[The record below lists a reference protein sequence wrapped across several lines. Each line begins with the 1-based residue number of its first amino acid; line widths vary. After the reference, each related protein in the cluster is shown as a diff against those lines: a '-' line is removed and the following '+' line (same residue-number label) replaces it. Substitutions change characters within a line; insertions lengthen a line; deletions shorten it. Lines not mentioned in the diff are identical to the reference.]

1 MSANTHKQKG
11 FRLLGGEKV
20 SKPSKL
26 VKSSREKKPKEEV
39 YQHPVLSAPVDN
51 PKTKQLVLK
60 ADKPSKEKS
69 LKEFQPHDW
78 LSSKQLA
85 DYLDISETLATMR
98 LRRAFQANF
107 SELKGLGSSK
117 KTSLSFRG
125 LVERQERLDVNLAL
139 QIRDQNNELE
149 RELMQSDMVGDE
161 GNKLPTMYGLP
172 SVPPPG
178 FEPSP
183 SFEPP
188 CHSMV
193 GITRV
198 NADNGW
204 VVRCVARP
212 NSGHSYQI
220 RYDSLHQKKVE
231 KKEKVIEIPG
241 RVHDISQYVHY
252 DWINVSQQHDPEM
265 FNDVGG
271 GFLYVLNANAV
282 VDRCDQSTVISTANE
297 DIEMVARKYLSHEG
311 SFDSRCFVRCVN
323 GRVDFMGNPARINRR
338 DNVFGF
344 DMQTSIILI
353 NQVLVDYGLP
363 PFTAG
368 QRFTKAHFQSK
379 ISDTQRYMKHWTG
392 AHFTRL
398 DVTSNISFGDFDS
411 ARAFILWLG
420 TQKIG
425 HQTVK
430 VSPDANT
437 VTYGQATS
445 YIQQIAYIKA
455 TEVAAHSKRTP
466 KELSKSKFVGKGR
479 FPSVLNSNPSVISD
493 DSVDSYVD
501 LLERDLREHGVVRFE
516 LRVLRK
522 FLSDSD
528 YKYLGNYDS
537 NFFSDL
543 FMQRWAPAM
552 RDFEK
557 PAISELDPKVAGIL
571 ARYLSGDDVQ
581 RGVSRAT
588 FYRYRKIIKD
598 LGTGID
604 IARPYIAETH
614 QLQSLKNVEVRPY
627 RVPAFYV
634 EGLDGQK
641 VTGLRAA

>member
-1 MSANTHKQKG
+1 MSANTPKQKG

-26 VKSSREKKPKEEV
+26 VKSSREKAKEEV
-39 YQHPVLSAPVDN
+39 YQHPVLSAPVDKL

-60 ADKPSKEKS
+60 ADKPSKEKT
-69 LKEFQPHDW
+69 LQEFQPHDW

-85 DYLDISETLATMR
+85 DYLDISEKSATAR

-107 SELKGLGSSK
+107 NELNGLGSSK

-161 GNKLPTMYGLP
+161 GNKLLH
-172 SVPPPG
+172 VPPPG
-178 FEPSP
+178 SDL
-183 SFEPP
+183 SAVVRVQ
-188 CHSMV
+188 SDSLV

-241 RVHDISQYVHY
+241 RVHDISQYLHY

-297 DIEMVARKYLSHEG
+297 DIETVARKYLSHEG

-344 DMQTSIILI
+344 DMETSIILI
-353 NQVLVDYGLP
+353 NQVLADYGLP

-379 ISDTQRYMKHWTG
+379 ISDTQRFMKHWTG

-466 KELSKSKFVGKGR
+466 KELSKSRFVGKDR
-479 FPSVLNSNPSVISD
+479 FPPVLNSNPSIITD

-522 FLSDSD
+522 FLGNSD

-537 NFFSDL
+537 KFFSDL

-627 RVPAFYV
+627 RVPAFYM
-634 EGLDGQK
+634 EGFEGQK

>member
-1 MSANTHKQKG
+1 MSANTSKQKG
-11 FRLLGGEKV
+11 FRLTGGEK
-20 SKPSKL
+20 PSKSPKL
-26 VKSSREKKPKEEV
+26 FKAVREKKAKDDV
-39 YQHPVLSAPVDN
+39 YKHPVLSAPVAK
-51 PKTKQLVLK
+51 PLKTKQLVLK
-60 ADKPSKEKS
+60 AEKPSKEKS
-69 LKEFQPHDW
+69 LREYQPHDW
-78 LSSKQLA
+78 LTSGQLA
-85 DYLDISETLATMR
+85 DYLGVSEKTATAR

-107 SELKGLGSSK
+107 NELKGLRLGKGRSSDHE
-117 KTSLSFRG
+117 LNAEIR
-125 LVERQERLDVNLAL
+125 RL
-139 QIRDQNNELE
+139 NNEGE
-149 RELMQSDMVGDE
+149 QELLQSDLVGDK
-161 GNKLPTMYGLP
+161 GNKLLY
-172 SVPPPG
+172 VPPPG
-178 FEPSP
+178 TDLSP
-183 SFEPP
+183 VERGS
-188 CHSMV
+188 SMV
-193 GITRV
+193 GVTRI

-204 VVRCVARP
+204 VVRCVARS
-212 NSGHSYQI
+212 NSGHSYHV
-220 RYDSLHQKKVE
+220 RYDSLHEKKVE

-241 RVHDISQYVHY
+241 RVHDISQYVHF
-252 DWINVSQQHDPEM
+252 DWINISQQHDPETL
-265 FNDVGG
+265 NDVGG
-271 GFLYVLNANAV
+271 GHLYVFDQSVV
-282 VDRCDQSTVISTANE
+282 VDRLDESTVICTAND
-297 DIEMVARKYLSHEG
+297 DIESVARKYLNHEG
-311 SFDSRCFVRCVN
+311 SFDSRCFVRCVH

-344 DMQTSIILI
+344 DMQMSIALI
-353 NQVLVDYGLP
+353 NQVLAEYDLP

-368 QRFTKAHFQSK
+368 KRFSKVYYQGK
-379 ISDTQRYMKHWTG
+379 ISNKQRYMKHWDG

-398 DVTSNISFGDFDS
+398 DVTSNVSFGDFDS

-420 TQKIG
+420 SQKIG

-445 YIQQIAYIKA
+445 YLQQIAYVKA
-455 TEVAAHSKRTP
+455 VEVAAHSKKP
-466 KELSKSKFVGKGR
+466 AKELSKSKWVGKV
-479 FPSVLNSNPSVISD
+479 SSSSNFSPSVISD

-501 LLERDLREHGVVRFE
+501 LLERDLRDQGVVRFE

-528 YKYLGNYDS
+528 YKYLGNYDPS
-537 NFFSDL
+537 FFSDL

-557 PAISELDPKVAGIL
+557 PAISELDPKIAGVL
-571 ARYLSGDDVQ
+571 ARYLAGDDVH

-604 IARPYIAETH
+604 IARPYVAETH

-627 RVPAFYV
+627 RVPSFYI
-634 EGLDGQK
+634 EGYEGQK

>member
-1 MSANTHKQKG
+1 MSANTPKQKG

-26 VKSSREKKPKEEV
+26 VKSSREKQPKEEV
-39 YQHPVLSAPVDN
+39 YQHPVLSAPVKDKL

-60 ADKPSKEKS
+60 ADKPSKEKT

-85 DYLDISETLATMR
+85 DYLDISETSATMR
-98 LRRAFQANF
+98 LRRAFQTNF
-107 SELKGLGSSK
+107 NELKGLHLSQSAKSSDA
-117 KTSLSFRG
+117 LMNEEIR
-125 LVERQERLDVNLAL
+125 RL
-139 QIRDQNNELE
+139 NNEGE
-149 RELMQSDMVGDE
+149 KELIQGDMVGDK
-161 GNKLPTMYGLP
+161 GNSLLYA
-172 SVPPPG
+172 PPPG
-178 FEPSP
+178 SDLPSIIRG
-183 SFEPP
+183 
-188 CHSMV
+188 HSMV

-204 VVRCVARP
+204 LVRCVARP

-241 RVHDISQYVHY
+241 RVHDISQYVHF
-252 DWINVSQQHDPEM
+252 DWISISQQHDASL
-265 FNDVGG
+265 FSDVGG
-271 GFLYVLNANAV
+271 GFLYVLSANAV

-297 DIEMVARKYLSHEG
+297 DIETVARKYLSHEG

-344 DMQTSIILI
+344 DMETSIALI
-353 NQVLVDYGLP
+353 NQVLADYGLP

-368 QRFTKAHFQSK
+368 QRFTKAHYQGK
-379 ISDTQRYMKHWTG
+379 ISDKQRYMKHWDG

-398 DVTSNISFGDFDS
+398 DVTSNVSFGDFDS

-455 TEVAAHSKRTP
+455 TEVAAHSKKQA
-466 KELSKSKFVGKGR
+466 KELSKSKWIEKA
-479 FPSVLNSNPSVISD
+479 SSSSNRIPSVISD

-557 PAISELDPKVAGIL
+557 PAISELEPKVAGIL
-571 ARYLSGDDVQ
+571 ARYLAGDDVQ

-604 IARPYIAETH
+604 IARPYVAETH

-627 RVPAFYV
+627 RVPAFYI
-634 EGLDGQK
+634 EGFEGQK

>member
-1 MSANTHKQKG
+1 MSANT
-11 FRLLGGEKV
+11 
-20 SKPSKL
+20 
-26 VKSSREKKPKEEV
+26 
-39 YQHPVLSAPVDN
+39 
-51 PKTKQLVLK
+51 PKT
-60 ADKPSKEKS
+60 

-85 DYLDISETLATMR
+85 DYLDISETSATMR
-98 LRRAFQANF
+98 LRRAFQSNF
-107 SELKGLGSSK
+107 NEFKGLH
-117 KTSLSFRG
+117 LSRSGKQSDF
-125 LVERQERLDVNLAL
+125 AL
-139 QIRDQNNELE
+139 NEEIRRINNEGE
-149 RELMQSDMVGDE
+149 KEVIQDDMVGDK
-161 GNKLPTMYGLP
+161 GNKLLYA
-172 SVPPPG
+172 PPPNS
-178 FEPSP
+178 ELSP
-183 SFEPP
+183 IDRG
-188 CHSMV
+188 HSLV
-193 GITRV
+193 GVTRI

-212 NSGHSYQI
+212 NSGHSYQV

-241 RVHDISQYVHY
+241 RVHDISQYLHY
-252 DWINVSQQHDPEM
+252 DWISISQQHDPSLIK
-265 FNDVGG
+265 DVGG

-282 VDRCDQSTVISTANE
+282 VDRCEQSTVISTANE
-297 DIEMVARKYLSHEG
+297 DIETVARKYLSHEG

-344 DMQTSIILI
+344 DMPTSIALI
-353 NQVLVDYGLP
+353 NQVLADYGLP

-379 ISDTQRYMKHWTG
+379 ISDTQRRMKHWTG

-398 DVTSNISFGDFDS
+398 DVTSNVSFGDFDS

-425 HQTVK
+425 HQTVR

-445 YIQQIAYIKA
+445 YIQQIAYVKA
-455 TEVAAHSKRTP
+455 TEVAAHSKKQA
-466 KELSKSKFVGKGR
+466 KELSKSKWIEKA
-479 FPSVLNSNPSVISD
+479 SSSKNNSPSVITD
-493 DSVDSYVD
+493 ELVDSYVD
-501 LLERDLREHGVVRFE
+501 LLERDLRENGVVRFE

-522 FLSDSD
+522 FLSSSD

-537 NFFSDL
+537 SFFSDL

-552 RDFEK
+552 KDFEK
-557 PAISELDPKVAGIL
+557 PALSELDPKVAGIL

-627 RVPAFYV
+627 RVPSFYI
-634 EGLDGQK
+634 EGYEGQK